1 MLQRKEFY
9 NICSWTL
16 QTTQFASDD
25 DDASHVVDV
34 TSDVIG
40 VASHVAS
47 DITSDIIDV
56 TSHVNDVASHVSSVL
71 DIVTSSMNFWLKDP
85 GTFSWQDDPLAAAH
99 PQSVKVRLA
108 EGLHR
113 EAQLQDELMACQITS
128 PVMGQS

>member
-40 VASHVAS
+40 
-47 DITSDIIDV
+47 
-56 TSHVNDVASHVSSVL
+56 VASHVSSVL

-108 EGLHR
+108 VGLHR